1 MDTRE
6 AIQGVRGWGGITED
20 KGNKKI
26 LIDLDEYKDLLK
38 RAAAEG
44 PVIQI
49 PLTQYVDLIRREME
63 QEREISRFCEELK
76 NVEQMRDIEGTLK
89 ALRKEIQELRGD
101 LSVKQMTERAL
112 EGMVRTGVKR
122 NVSDS
127 VTEERR

>member
-6 AIQGVRGWGGITED
+6 AIQNMRGWGGITED
-20 KGNKKI
+20 KGNTKI
-26 LIDLDEYKDLLK
+26 LIDLEEYKDLLK

-49 PLTQYVDLIRREME
+49 PLTQYVELIRREME
-63 QEREISRFCEELK
+63 QAQEIGRFREELR
-76 NVEQMRDIEGTLK
+76 NVEQMRDVEGALK

-101 LSVKQMTERAL
+101 LSVKQMTERTL
-112 EGMVRTGVKR
+112 EGIGRTGVKR
-122 NVSDS
+122 NVYDS

>member
-6 AIQGVRGWGGITED
+6 AIQSARGWGGITED
-20 KGNKKI
+20 GGNKKI
-26 LIDLDEYKDLLK
+26 LIDLEEYKDLLR

-49 PLTQYVDLIRREME
+49 PLTQYMELIRNEME
-63 QEREISRFCEELK
+63 QTQEIGRFREELR
-76 NVEQMRDIEGTLK
+76 NVEQMRNVEGALK

-112 EGMVRTGVKR
+112 EGVGRTGLKR